1 MELRKLVS
9 RDIFPMC
16 GILKKI
22 GIKELKGAINGAN
35 IIELA
40 SENRKVN
47 PETITRDIILD
58 IAGIIIANLP
68 QCEKELYAFLES
80 IIVVD
85 DETARKN
92 LRKDLE
98 NMPIDEFAQLI
109 IDVISKDEFK
119 DFFKVAL
126 KSSK

>member
-47 PETITRDIILD
+47 PETITLDIILD

-109 IDVISKDEFK
+109 IDVINKDEFK

>member
-22 GIKELKGAINGAN
+22 GIKELKSAVNGTN
-35 IIELA
+35 ILELA
-40 SENRKVN
+40 NSGKKMN
-47 PETITRDIILD
+47 PEAITLDIILD
-58 IAGIIIANLP
+58 IAGIIITNLP
-68 QCEKELYAFLES
+68 QCEKEIYAFLES
-80 IIVVD
+80 IIVVSSD
-85 DETARKN
+85 QERKE
-92 LRKDLE
+92 LRKTLE

-109 IDVISKDEFK
+109 RDVISKEEFR
-119 DFFKVAL
+119 DFFRVAL

>member
-9 RDIFPMC
+9 KDIFPMC

-22 GIKELKGAINGAN
+22 GIKELKGAINGTN

-40 SENRKVN
+40 SDSKKVN
-47 PETITRDIILD
+47 PETITLDIILD
-58 IAGIIIANLP
+58 VVGIIITNLP

-85 DETARKN
+85 DEAKKT

-109 IDVISKDEFK
+109 KDVISKEEFR

>member
-9 RDIFPMC
+9 RDIFPMG

-47 PETITRDIILD
+47 PETITLDIILD

-92 LRKDLE
+92 PRKDLE

-109 IDVISKDEFK
+109 RDVISKEEFK
-119 DFFKVAL
+119 DFFRVAL

>member
-40 SENRKVN
+40 SDSKKVN
-47 PETITRDIILD
+47 PETITIDIILD
-58 IAGIIIANLP
+58 IAGIIIGNLP

-80 IIVVD
+80 IIVVE
-85 DETARKN
+85 DETAKKN

-109 IDVISKDEFK
+109 IDVISKEEFK

-126 KSSK
+126 RSSK

>member
-22 GIKELKGAINGAN
+22 GSKELKGAINGAN

-47 PETITRDIILD
+47 PETITLDIILD

>member
-1 MELRKLVS
+1 M
-9 RDIFPMC
+9 
-16 GILKKI
+16 
-22 GIKELKGAINGAN
+22 
-35 IIELA
+35 
-40 SENRKVN
+40 
-47 PETITRDIILD
+47 
-58 IAGIIIANLP
+58 
-68 QCEKELYAFLES
+68 
-80 IIVVD
+80 VD